1 MGIHDFLTDFT
12 LDMPDTAGREIHAIG
27 VHIGWLNWGS
37 VGDESLEKLIEHYD
51 ADKIA
56 EFARPGDFYDFVT
69 YRERSLTYIDNKG
82 IRRTEY
88 PNSRVYYV
96 RRYDSDSD
104 LLFLSLLEP
113 NHFSEIF
120 VDRVVTLLKTMNIKR
135 YIVAGAMGSPVP
147 HTRQIRITGRSSDP
161 GIGEK
166 LDTLGVRQT
175 LGRQYQGPTSIFNTI
190 SQKLTDEGITSV
202 NLMAHMPSH
211 ISLQEP
217 DFTGVHRVLSILS
230 KLERIDIPLEKTRT
244 AGNKQYERV
253 SKEVQQSPSL
263 TELSKQLEEIYDQEE
278 GPPEEDSVEL
288 PPSIQQAIDEAF
300 GKE

>member
-1 MGIHDFLTDFT
+1 MGIHDFLTDFNQ
-12 LDMPDTAGREIHAIG
+12 DIPERAGRDIHAIG

-51 ADKIA
+51 AEKIA
-56 EFARPGDFYDFVT
+56 EFVRPGDFYDFVA

-96 RRYDSDSD
+96 RRYDSEYD
-104 LLFLSLLEP
+104 LLLLSLLEP

-120 VDRVVTLLKTMNIKR
+120 VDRVAALLKKMNISR
-135 YIVAGAMGSPVP
+135 YVVAGAMGSPVP
-147 HTRQIRITGRSSDP
+147 HTRPIRITGRSNDP
-161 GIGEK
+161 GISDKLEK
-166 LDTLGVRQT
+166 LGVRQT
-175 LGRQYQGPTSIFNTI
+175 LGGQYQGPTSIFNMI

-211 ISLQEP
+211 ISLEEP
-217 DFTGVHRVLSILS
+217 DFTGVHKILSVLS
-230 KLERIDIPLEKTRT
+230 KLEGIDISLEKTRI
-244 AGNKQYERV
+244 AGKKQYERV
-253 SKEVQQSPSL
+253 SKEVRHSPSL
-263 TELSKQLEEIYDQEE
+263 TELSRQLEEIYDQEE
-278 GPPEEDSVEL
+278 GSQEESTIEL

>member
-1 MGIHDFLTDFT
+1 MSIHDFLTDFT
-12 LDMPDTAGREIHAIG
+12 LDIPDTTGREIHAIS

-88 PNSRVYYV
+88 PNSRVHYV
-96 RRYDSDSD
+96 RRYDSDHD

-120 VDRVVTLLKTMNIKR
+120 VDRVVSLLKKLNISR
-135 YIVAGAMGSPVP
+135 YVVAGAMGSPVP
-147 HTRQIRITGRSSDP
+147 HSRPIRITGRSSDSK
-161 GIGEK
+161 ISEK
-166 LDTLGVRQT
+166 LETLGVRQT
-175 LGRQYQGPTSIFNTI
+175 LGMQYQGPTSIFNTI
-190 SQKLTDEGITSV
+190 SQKLADEGITSV

-217 DFTGVHRVLSILS
+217 DFTGVHRILTVLS
-230 KLERIDIPLEKTRT
+230 KLEGINIPLEKTRI
-244 AGNKQYERV
+244 AGKKQYDRV
-253 SKEVQQSPSL
+253 SKEVRQSSSL

-278 GPPEEDSVEL
+278 GHPEEDTVEL

>member
-1 MGIHDFLTDFT
+1 MSIHEFLTDFT
-12 LDMPDTAGREIHAIG
+12 QDIPETAGREVHAIG

-51 ADKIA
+51 AEKIA
-56 EFARPGDFYDFVT
+56 EFVRPGDFYDFVT
-69 YRERSLTYIDNKG
+69 YRERSFTYIDNKG

-88 PNSRVYYV
+88 PNSRVYYA
-96 RRYDSDSD
+96 RSYDSEHD

-120 VDRVVTLLKTMNIKR
+120 IDRVVNLLKKLNISR
-135 YIVAGAMGSPVP
+135 YVVAGAMGSPVP
-147 HTRQIRITGRSSDP
+147 HTRPIRVTGRSSDSD
-161 GIGEK
+161 ISAK
-166 LDTLGVRQT
+166 LETLGVQQT
-175 LGRQYQGPTSIFNTI
+175 LGQQYQGPTSIFNTI
-190 SQKLTDEGITSV
+190 SQKLTDEGITTV

-217 DFTGVHRVLSILS
+217 DFTGVHRMLTILS
-230 KLERIDIPLEKTRT
+230 KLEGINIPLEKTRI
-244 AGNKQYERV
+244 AGKKQYDRV
-253 SKEVQQSPSL
+253 SKEVRQSSSL

-278 GPPEEDSVEL
+278 GHPEEDTVEL

>member
-1 MGIHDFLTDFT
+1 MSIHEFLTDFN
-12 LDMPDTAGREIHAIG
+12 LDIPDTTGRELHAIG

-56 EFARPGDFYDFVT
+56 EFARPGDFYDFVA

-96 RRYDSDSD
+96 RRFESTHD
-104 LLFLSLLEP
+104 LLLLSLLEP

-120 VDRVVTLLKTMNIKR
+120 VDRIVTLLKKLNISR
-135 YIVAGAMGSPVP
+135 YVVAGAMGSPVP
-147 HTRQIRITGRSSDP
+147 HTRPIRITGRSSDP
-161 GIGEK
+161 KVSDK
-166 LDTLGVRQT
+166 LETLGVRQT

-190 SQKLTDEGITSV
+190 SQKLTDEGIVSV

-217 DFTGVHRVLSILS
+217 DFTGVHRILSILS
-230 KLERIDIPLEKTRT
+230 KLEGINIPLEKTRI
-244 AGNKQYERV
+244 AGNRQYERV
-253 SKEVQQSPSL
+253 SKEIKHSPSL

-278 GPPEEDSVEL
+278 GTLEEDTIEL

>member
-1 MGIHDFLTDFT
+1 MSIHEFLTDFT
-12 LDMPDTAGREIHAIG
+12 QDIPETAGREVHAIG

-37 VGDESLEKLIEHYD
+37 VGDESLEKLIEHCD
-51 ADKIA
+51 AEKIA
-56 EFARPGDFYDFVT
+56 EFVRPGDFYDFVT
-69 YRERSLTYIDNKG
+69 YRERSFTYIDNKG

-88 PNSRVYYV
+88 PNSRVYYA
-96 RRYDSDSD
+96 RSYDSEHD

-120 VDRVVTLLKTMNIKR
+120 IDRVVNLLKKLNISR
-135 YIVAGAMGSPVP
+135 YVVAGAMGSPVP
-147 HTRQIRITGRSSDP
+147 HTRPIRVTGRSSDSD
-161 GIGEK
+161 ISAK
-166 LDTLGVRQT
+166 LETLGVQQT
-175 LGRQYQGPTSIFNTI
+175 LGQQYQGPTSIFNTI
-190 SQKLTDEGITSV
+190 SQKLTDEGITTV

-217 DFTGVHRVLSILS
+217 DFTGVHRMLTILS
-230 KLERIDIPLEKTRT
+230 KLEGINIPLEKTRI
-244 AGNKQYERV
+244 AGKKQYDRV
-253 SKEVQQSPSL
+253 SKEVRQSSSL

-278 GPPEEDSVEL
+278 GHPEEDTVEL